1 MKDDDKKPAAKAA
14 GELADGATGAAEP
27 STLQQRQLA
36 EFNQWLY
43 RWNNYQQHLAQYW
56 QGRYHALKQ
65 QQVASGGGKVPAG
78 KKKPTGVVVG
88 DKADMKW
95 NMRYQEREFTII
107 CSYPCHLFFEA
118 MR

>member
-27 STLQQRQLA
+27 PTLQQRQLA

-56 QGRYHALKQ
+56 QGRYHALQ

-78 KKKPTGVVVG
+78 KKPAGVVVG

-95 NMRYQEREFTII
+95 NMRYQERE
-107 CSYPCHLFFEA
+107 
-118 MR
+118 